1 MVRMDVM
8 QLRKLG
14 MKMLTSS
21 KKGVRGLGSL
31 IGMMKADFDLAYA
44 LVHFEHLDQGWHHR
58 MQRVELVM
66 ALWIGVKR
74 MGHLHEVE

>member
-14 MKMLTSS
+14 MKKLTSL

-31 IGMMKADFDLAYA
+31 IGMMKVDFDLMYA
-44 LVHFEHLDQGWHHR
+44 WVHFEHLAQGWHHR
-58 MQRVELVM
+58 MQPEELMM

-74 MGHLHEVE
+74 MGHWHEVE